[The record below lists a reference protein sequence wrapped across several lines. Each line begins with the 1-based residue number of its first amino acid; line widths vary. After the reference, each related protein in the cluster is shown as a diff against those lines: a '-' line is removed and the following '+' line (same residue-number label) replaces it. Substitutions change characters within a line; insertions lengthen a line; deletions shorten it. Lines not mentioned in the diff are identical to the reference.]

1 MRVGWVM
8 IGTSSLY
15 AMLTIAWQAYN
26 IPHMT
31 RKSQLERGVQP
42 GHISERRARGLS
54 DKPFGLRRRLSL
66 SEEGDMLLVVGD
78 NRKAIADMTPKQLH
92 ELADSVA
99 GQSNLLLGS

>member
-1 MRVGWVM
+1 MARR
-8 IGTSSLY
+8 T
-15 AMLTIAWQAYN
+15 Q
-26 IPHMT
+26 
-31 RKSQLERGVQP
+31 REQGVSP

-78 NRKAIADMTPKQLH
+78 NRKAIADMTPRQLR

-99 GQSNLLLGS
+99 NQSNTLLGS